1 MTAARHQSGL
11 TLGIAGR
18 LHLRRQMLELTWFE
32 VRVPAID
39 AHVARAAIGRHLGGR
54 PIVIGTTSIRSRWQK
69 HPFQTTGKASL
80 MVLEKSMVEMISP
93 RDAVRAV
100 EEQLRLHVGAADW
113 WTLHRGAS
121 PVLAT
126 AIHNGH
132 AVRADL
138 EVYMAISAEER
149 LREED
154 PFTEFVTRD
163 VSNRIAFHRS
173 RFEIDLNRPRDGA
186 VYLSPEQA
194 WGLDI
199 WRRSPPASEIEHS
212 LAVHDEYYAMLGQVL
227 KGLQER
233 HGRFV
238 VLDIHSYNHR
248 RDGPGSAVADPSG
261 APEIN
266 IGTFSMDRERWAHVL
281 KPFIETL
288 RAFEFQGRT
297 VDVRE
302 NIAFEGR
309 GEQTR
314 FVHEAF
320 PETGCAIAVE
330 FKKFFMD
337 EWTGLPD
344 LEALVA
350 MRAMLRSTLPVLE
363 SSLRS
368 HE

>member
-1 MTAARHQSGL
+1 MLGMT
-11 TLGIAGR
+11 
-18 LHLRRQMLELTWFE
+18 
-32 VRVPAID
+32 
-39 AHVARAAIGRHLGGR
+39 
-54 PIVIGTTSIRSRWQK
+54 
-69 HPFQTTGKASL
+69 
-80 MVLEKSMVEMISP
+80 SP
-93 RDAVRAV
+93 
-100 EEQLRLHVGAADW
+100 LHVGRACDEHLLLQVSAADW
-113 WTLHRGAS
+113 WTLHRGHS

-132 AVRADL
+132 AIRPDM
-138 EVYMAISAEER
+138 EVIMAISAEER

-163 VSNRIAFHRS
+163 IPNRIAFHRS
-173 RFEIDLNRPRDGA
+173 RFEIDLNRPREAA
-186 VYLSPEQA
+186 VYLSAEQA

-199 WRRSPPASEIEHS
+199 WKQSPPADVIERS
-212 LAVHDEYYAMLGQVL
+212 LAIHDEYYAMLRQVL
-227 KGLQER
+227 YGLQER

-248 RDGPGSAVADPSG
+248 RDGPGSSPAEPSG

-281 KPFIETL
+281 DPFMDTL
-288 RAFEFQGRT
+288 HAFEFCGRN

-302 NIAFEGR
+302 NVAFEGR

-337 EWTGLPD
+337 EWTGLAD
-344 LEALVA
+344 RETLVA
-350 MRAMLRSTLPVLE
+350 MRAMLRSALPVLE
-363 SSLRS
+363 SSLRPQK
-368 HE
+368 

>member
-1 MTAARHQSGL
+1 MET
-11 TLGIAGR
+11 TL
-18 LHLRRQMLELTWFE
+18 
-32 VRVPAID
+32 PAD
-39 AHVARAAIGRHLGGR
+39 VVY
-54 PIVIGTTSIRSRWQK
+54 PS
-69 HPFQTTGKASL
+69 
-80 MVLEKSMVEMISP
+80 
-93 RDAVRAV
+93 
-100 EEQLRLHVGAADW
+100 EEQLLLDVRATDW
-113 WTLHRGAS
+113 WTLHRGHS

-132 AVRADL
+132 SIRRDMEDL
-138 EVYMAISAEER
+138 MAISAEKR

-154 PFTEFVTRD
+154 PFTEFVIRD
-163 VSNRIAFHRS
+163 IPNRIAFHRS
-173 RFEIDLNRPRDGA
+173 RFEIDLNRPREAA
-186 VYLSPEQA
+186 VYLTPDQA

-199 WRRSPPASEIEHS
+199 WKQAPPADAIETS
-212 LAVHDEYYAMLGQVL
+212 LAVHDEYYAMLKQL
-227 KGLQER
+227 LRGLQAR

-248 RDGPGSAVADPSG
+248 RDGPGAPPAELSA

-266 IGTFSMDRERWAHVL
+266 IGTFSMDRDRWAHVL
-281 KPFIETL
+281 DPFMEAL
-288 RAFEFQGRT
+288 HAFELCGRK

-302 NIAFEGR
+302 NIAFQGR

-344 LEALVA
+344 REALLA

-363 SSLRS
+363 RSLQS
-368 HE
+368 QE

>member
-1 MTAARHQSGL
+1 
-11 TLGIAGR
+11 
-18 LHLRRQMLELTWFE
+18 
-32 VRVPAID
+32 
-39 AHVARAAIGRHLGGR
+39 
-54 PIVIGTTSIRSRWQK
+54 
-69 HPFQTTGKASL
+69 
-80 MVLEKSMVEMISP
+80 MVLEESMVEMTSP
-93 RDAVRAV
+93 RDVVRSDEA
-100 EEQLRLHVGAADW
+100 QLRLHVDAVDW
-113 WTLHRGAS
+113 WTLHRGYS

-138 EVYMAISAEER
+138 EVHMAISAEER

-163 VSNRIAFHRS
+163 VPNRIAVHRS
-173 RFEIDLNRPRDGA
+173 RFEIDLNRPRDAA
-186 VYLSPEQA
+186 VYLSPKQA

-199 WRRSPPASEIEHS
+199 WKRSPSADEIDRS
-212 LAVHDEYYAMLGQVL
+212 LAVHDEYYAMLRQVL
-227 KGLQER
+227 QGLQE
-233 HGRFV
+233 HYGQFV
-238 VLDIHSYNHR
+238 PLDIHSYNHR
-248 RDGPGSAVADPSG
+248 RDGPGSAASDPSG

-266 IGTFSMDRERWAHVL
+266 IGTFSMDRKRWAHVL
-281 KPFIETL
+281 EPFMETL
-288 RAFEFQGRT
+288 QAFEFRGRK

-330 FKKFFMD
+330 LKKFFMD
-337 EWTGLPD
+337 EWTGSPD
-344 LEALVA
+344 RDALVA